1 MLYYN
6 VRYFGILSLNYFA
19 RREKMQLTSLQFLIF
34 LPIVALMNYI
44 IPKKFRY
51 IWLLIASVC
60 FYASLDLKGIP
71 VLLFT
76 ILSTYLAG
84 LLIDKKEGNIKKVIL
99 FAAIAANI
107 LILALSKYSGLTI
120 FAVVG
125 ISFFMFMAISYCID
139 VYRGKISSEKN
150 ILQYALF
157 VSFFPNVTSGP
168 IERAGNMLPQFKE
181 PKDFDYDRVV
191 DGLLQML
198 WGYFMKLVI
207 ADRAGV
213 LVNAIFS
220 DPKAY
225 AGTATF
231 VAASLYGFEI
241 YCDFGGYS
249 NIAIGCA
256 RVLGY
261 DLMKNFNSPFLAGSI
276 AGYWRNWHISL
287 SSWFKDYL
295 YIPLGG
301 NRKGTLRKYL
311 NIIIVF
317 IVSGLWHGAGIT
329 FAIWGLLHG
338 LYQVIGYIL
347 MPVRDKLC
355 SIFKVNREGF
365 SHKLLKIAIT
375 FSLLNVGWIFFRVTN
390 FKDAVYM
397 AVHLF
402 ELHPGVLFDGT
413 FYQLGLNRP
422 NVILLVIAIMILI
435 AADIAGLM
443 KINIREKIMSQ
454 GLWLRWL
461 IYITAIVVIVT
472 CGIWGPGYNETGFI
486 YVQF

>member
-1 MLYYN
+1 
-6 VRYFGILSLNYFA
+6 
-19 RREKMQLTSLQFLIF
+19 MQLISLQFLIF
-34 LPIVALMNYI
+34 LPLVALINYI

-51 IWLLIASVC
+51 IWLFIASAC
-60 FYASLDLKGIP
+60 FYAALDVKGIP

-76 ILSTYLAG
+76 IISTYLAG
-84 LLIDKKEGNIKKVIL
+84 IFLEKSEGSFKKIIL
-99 FAAIAANI
+99 FSAIGANL
-107 LILALSKYSGLTI
+107 LILALSKYSGI
-120 FAVVG
+120 SFFAVVG
-125 ISFFMFMAISYCID
+125 ISFFMFMAISYCVD
-139 VYRGKISSEKN
+139 VYRGKIAAEKN
-150 ILQYALF
+150 IVLYALF
-157 VSFFPNVTSGP
+157 VSFFSNVTSGP

-181 PKDFDYDRVV
+181 PKAFDYDRVI

-207 ADRAGV
+207 ADRCAVIVGAV
-213 LVNAIFS
+213 YS

-225 AGTATF
+225 AGTATA
-231 VAASLYGFEI
+231 VAALLYSFEI

-261 DLMKNFNSPFLAGSI
+261 DLMKNFNSPYLSESI
-276 AGYWRNWHISL
+276 AEFWRNWHISL
-287 SSWFKDYL
+287 STWFRDYL

-301 NRKGTLRKYL
+301 NRKGTLHKYI

-317 IVSGLWHGAGIT
+317 IVSGLWHGAGFS

-347 MPVRDKLC
+347 KPVRDKICELL
-355 SIFKVNREGF
+355 KVERKSF
-365 SHKLLKIAIT
+365 SHRLLRIAVT
-375 FSLLNVGWIFFRVTN
+375 FFLTCFAWIFFRVTDFN
-390 FKDAVYM
+390 DAAYM
-397 AVHLF
+397 ALHLF
-402 ELHPGVLFDGT
+402 EAHPSVLFDGT
-413 FYQLGLNRP
+413 FYKLGLDRP
-422 NVILLVIAIMILI
+422 NVILLVLSIMLLI
-435 AADIAGLM
+435 AADVAGAM
-443 KINIREKIMSQ
+443 KIELRKKIMSQ

-486 YVQF
+486 YSQF